1 VVDSVCAAWNHSGVM
16 KYAAL
21 VLMLAASA
29 FAQDKPYSLKGFTV
43 GESTLQDF
51 KAQFRHCA
59 DNCSDKAVK
68 KYGVP
73 PKFAPFCSDDYP
85 EARLT
90 PGREDTSSAYTQA
103 GLVYCQPYFPFEEQ
117 RGLQF
122 TIADIPATTQFD
134 FYQDKMYR
142 VSATFYA
149 SRFTAM
155 QEALTGKYGTPSS
168 ITAVEYQN
176 AFGAKFTGSVVTW
189 DNNVSTITLRQYGGS
204 SVEYSGLV
212 VEHKALAAQAATA
225 KPKQSSKDL

>member
-1 VVDSVCAAWNHSGVM
+1 M
-16 KYAAL
+16 QLKRFL
-21 VLMLAASA
+21 VFAVLAFAASA

-43 GESTLQDF
+43 GESALQDF
-51 KAQFRHCA
+51 KAQFHHCA
-59 DNCSDKAVK
+59 DTCDEKAQK
-68 KYGVP
+68 KFGVA

-103 GLVYCQPYFPFEEQ
+103 GLVYCQPYFPFEAQ
-117 RGLQF
+117 RGVQF

-134 FYQDKMYR
+134 FYQGKLYQI
-142 VSATFYA
+142 SATFYS

-168 ITAVEYQN
+168 VTAVDYQN
-176 AFGAKFTGSVVTW
+176 AFGAKFTGNVVTW
-189 DNNVSTITLRQYGGS
+189 ENRVSTISLRQCSG

-212 VEHKALAAQAATA
+212 LEHKALAAQAATA